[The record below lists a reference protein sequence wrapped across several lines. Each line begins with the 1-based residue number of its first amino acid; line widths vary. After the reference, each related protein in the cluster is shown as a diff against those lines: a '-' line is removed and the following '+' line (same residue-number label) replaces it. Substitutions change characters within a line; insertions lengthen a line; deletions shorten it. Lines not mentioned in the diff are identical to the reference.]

1 MSTSVFFIGGFQAR
15 PEHIDRWVK
24 SAQKLKSSV
33 AFRGFAWAV
42 TSKGKDVTSWP
53 PADIV
58 QGWKDTEQ
66 YQPVVDAVK
75 ACKADKIYLV
85 GHSSGC
91 AVANAVDDELNDR
104 KRIVLVVLDGVTPDD
119 AYDRPDMRM
128 WAAENGPGNQ
138 SKNFP
143 GMKRAA
149 REKLKVHTAIAGCTL
164 PWSLHFS
171 LVNAVATDKLLK
183 GDPLRY
189 GYDDCEANLAWLELV
204 V

>member
-1 MSTSVFFIGGFQAR
+1 MSTSAFFFGGFNASQSD
-15 PEHIDRWVK
+15 IDAWLR
-24 SAQKLKSSV
+24 SAKQLKPNV
-33 AFRGFAWAV
+33 AFSGFPW
-42 TSKGKDVTSWP
+42 TSGPKSY
-53 PADIV
+53 PADTVVKGCKNSGQYKTALDAI
-58 QGWKDTEQ
+58 QACTADT
-66 YQPVVDAVK
+66 
-75 ACKADKIYLV
+75 IYIV

-104 KRIVLVVLDGVTPDD
+104 KRIVLVALDGVTPDD

-128 WAAENGPGNQ
+128 WAAENGPRHQ

-143 GMKRAA
+143 GMKKAA

-171 LVNAVATDKLLK
+171 LVNAKATDKLLK
-183 GDPLRY
+183 GNPLKY